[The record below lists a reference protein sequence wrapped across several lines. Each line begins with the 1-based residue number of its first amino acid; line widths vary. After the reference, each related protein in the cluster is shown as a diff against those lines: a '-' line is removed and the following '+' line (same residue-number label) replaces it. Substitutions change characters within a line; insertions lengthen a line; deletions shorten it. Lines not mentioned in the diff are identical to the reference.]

1 MNKINEKQ
9 MILKHKFK
17 TKSSIILLA
26 FFFASSISGQTIT
39 IDDALKIALDNNR
52 DIKIA
57 KLEVQKAEEAV
68 DEAFGYALP
77 SVDVSANFSHF
88 LSKPKMAFPDF
99 EAMLTNATYG
109 ILFNEGVIPQDNS
122 KLLPM
127 QTKLQSFAQ
136 TNNFETSAQVTQILF
151 NSAVFRGIGA
161 SQIYLDLSKEQLKAK
176 TTEIVLVVKQAF
188 YGALLTKQMLDITK
202 ASLANAEENV
212 ANVNSYYRQGLTSE
226 YEMMQ
231 AEVMVENIRPKV
243 FELENVYKDTINKLK
258 MVLGVDQNSDI
269 EVVGEIKYEIKEI
282 PEIEDASL
290 QAINKNYDLSSLKVK
305 KQIDEEFIAL
315 DRSEYW
321 PQLAAFGNYT
331 YAGSS
336 DEWNFQNYSSTTV
349 GLAFSINIFNGGR
362 TKNKVEQSL
371 IGLRQTEEQIN
382 TLQDYTVTEVKKTI
396 NDIERVKI
404 QIDAVER
411 NVKLAERAYEISVTR
426 YNEGTGTQ
434 LEVKNAN
441 IELQTAKTNR
451 LQVVHDYII
460 AFAKLDRLLGQL
472 TVQEINFLK
481 N

>member
-1 MNKINEKQ
+1 MMQNLKQ
-9 MILKHKFK
+9 RLRIIF
-17 TKSSIILLA
+17 ILLIL
-26 FFFASSISGQTIT
+26 FFSQYYSQTLTLNESIET
-39 IDDALKIALDNNR
+39 ALSNNR

-57 KLEVQKAEEAV
+57 KLDVEKAEEAV

-77 SVDVSANFSHF
+77 SFDLSANFSHF

-99 EAMLTNATYG
+99 EALLTNATYN
-109 ILFNEGVIPQDNS
+109 ILFNEGVLPQDNS
-122 KLLPM
+122 KFLPM
-127 QTKLQSFAQ
+127 ESKLQSFSQ
-136 TNNFETSAQVTQILF
+136 TNNFEASAQVTQILF

-176 TTEIVLVVKQAF
+176 TAEVVFNVKQAF

-202 ASLANAEENV
+202 ATLANAEENLK
-212 ANVNSYYRQGLTSE
+212 NVKSYFEQGLTSE
-226 YEMMQ
+226 FEMMQ

-243 FELENVYKDTINKLK
+243 YELENLYKDTLNKLK
-258 MVLGVDQNSDI
+258 LVIGIDQNS
-269 EVVGEIKYEIKEI
+269 ELNVTGEISYNNKEI
-282 PEIEDASL
+282 PEIDDALSIAL
-290 QAINKNYDLSSLKVK
+290 SKNYEISSLKVK

-336 DEWNFQNYSSTTV
+336 DSWNFQNYSATTV
-349 GLAFSINIFNGGR
+349 GLSFSMNIFNGGR
-362 TKNKVEQSL
+362 TQNKVDQSL

-382 TLQDYTVTEVKKTI
+382 TLKDYTVSEVKNTI
-396 NDIERVKI
+396 NNLHRVKL
-404 QIDAVER
+404 QVDAVER
-411 NVKLAERAYEISVTR
+411 NVNLAERAYEISVTR

-434 LEVKNAN
+434 LEIKNAN

-460 AFAKLDRLLGQL
+460 AFAKLDKLLGIL
-472 TVQEINFLK
+472 SETEIDFIK
-481 N
+481 K

>member
-1 MNKINEKQ
+1 MMQNLKQ
-9 MILKHKFK
+9 RLRIIF
-17 TKSSIILLA
+17 ILLIL
-26 FFFASSISGQTIT
+26 FFSQYYSQTLTLNESIET
-39 IDDALKIALDNNR
+39 ALSNNR

-57 KLEVQKAEEAV
+57 KLDVEKAEEAV

-77 SVDVSANFSHF
+77 SFDLSANFSHF

-99 EAMLTNATYG
+99 EALLTNATYN
-109 ILFNEGVIPQDNS
+109 ILFNEGVLPQDNS
-122 KLLPM
+122 KFLPM
-127 QTKLQSFAQ
+127 ESKLQSFSQ
-136 TNNFETSAQVTQILF
+136 TNNFEASAQVTQILF

-176 TTEIVLVVKQAF
+176 TAEVVFNVKQAF

-202 ASLANAEENV
+202 ATLANTEENLK
-212 ANVNSYYRQGLTSE
+212 NVKSYFEQGLTSE
-226 YEMMQ
+226 FEMMQ

-243 FELENVYKDTINKLK
+243 YELENLYKDTLNKLK
-258 MVLGVDQNSDI
+258 LVIGVDQNS
-269 EVVGEIKYEIKEI
+269 ELNVTGEINYTNKEI
-282 PEIEDASL
+282 PEIDDALSIAL
-290 QAINKNYDLSSLKVK
+290 SKNYDISSLKVK

-336 DEWNFQNYSSTTV
+336 DSWNFQNYSATTV
-349 GLAFSINIFNGGR
+349 GLSFSMNIFNGGR
-362 TKNKVEQSL
+362 TQNKVDQSL

-382 TLQDYTVTEVKKTI
+382 TLKDYTVSEVKNTI
-396 NDIERVKI
+396 NNLHRVKL
-404 QIDAVER
+404 QVDAVER
-411 NVKLAERAYEISVTR
+411 NVNLAERAYDISVTR

-434 LEVKNAN
+434 LEIKNAN

-460 AFAKLDRLLGQL
+460 AFAKLDKLLGIL
-472 TVQEINFLK
+472 SETEIDFIK

>member
-1 MNKINEKQ
+1 MQNLKQ
-9 MILKHKFK
+9 RLRIIF
-17 TKSSIILLA
+17 ILLIL
-26 FFFASSISGQTIT
+26 FFSQYYSQTLTLNESIET
-39 IDDALKIALDNNR
+39 ALSNNR

-57 KLEVQKAEEAV
+57 KLDVEKAEEAV

-77 SVDVSANFSHF
+77 SFDLSANFSHF

-99 EAMLTNATYG
+99 EALLTNATYN
-109 ILFNEGVIPQDNS
+109 ILFNEGVLPQDNS
-122 KLLPM
+122 KFLPM
-127 QTKLQSFAQ
+127 ESKLQSFSQ
-136 TNNFETSAQVTQILF
+136 TNNFEASAQVTQILF

-176 TTEIVLVVKQAF
+176 TAEVVFNVKQAF

-202 ASLANAEENV
+202 ATLANAEENLK
-212 ANVNSYYRQGLTSE
+212 NVKSYFEQGLTSE
-226 YEMMQ
+226 FEMMQ

-243 FELENVYKDTINKLK
+243 YELENLYKDTLNKLK
-258 MVLGVDQNSDI
+258 LVIGVDQNS
-269 EVVGEIKYEIKEI
+269 ELNVTGEINYTNKEI
-282 PEIEDASL
+282 PEIDDALSIAL
-290 QAINKNYDLSSLKVK
+290 SKNYDISSLKVK

-336 DEWNFQNYSSTTV
+336 DSWNFQNYSATTV
-349 GLAFSINIFNGGR
+349 GLSFSMNIFNGGR
-362 TKNKVEQSL
+362 TQNKVDQSL

-382 TLQDYTVTEVKKTI
+382 TLKDYTVSEVKNTI
-396 NDIERVKI
+396 NNLHRVKL
-404 QIDAVER
+404 QVDAVER
-411 NVKLAERAYEISVTR
+411 NVSLAERAYDISVTR

-434 LEVKNAN
+434 LEIKNAN

-460 AFAKLDRLLGQL
+460 AFAKLDKLLGIL
-472 TVQEINFLK
+472 SETEIDFIK
-481 N
+481 K

>member
-1 MNKINEKQ
+1 MMQNLKQ
-9 MILKHKFK
+9 RLRIIF
-17 TKSSIILLA
+17 ILLIL
-26 FFFASSISGQTIT
+26 FFSQYYSQTLTLNESIET
-39 IDDALKIALDNNR
+39 ALSNNR

-57 KLEVQKAEEAV
+57 KLDVEKAEEAV

-77 SVDVSANFSHF
+77 SFDLSANFSHF

-99 EAMLTNATYG
+99 EALLTNATYN
-109 ILFNEGVIPQDNS
+109 ILFNEGVLPQDNS
-122 KLLPM
+122 KFLPM
-127 QTKLQSFAQ
+127 ESKLQSFSQ
-136 TNNFETSAQVTQILF
+136 TNNFEASAQVTQILF

-176 TTEIVLVVKQAF
+176 TAEVVFNVKQAF

-202 ASLANAEENV
+202 ATLANTEENLK
-212 ANVNSYYRQGLTSE
+212 NVKSYFEQGLTSE
-226 YEMMQ
+226 FEMMQ

-243 FELENVYKDTINKLK
+243 YELENLYKDTLNKLK
-258 MVLGVDQNSDI
+258 LVIGVDQNS
-269 EVVGEIKYEIKEI
+269 ELNVTGEINYTNKEI
-282 PEIEDASL
+282 PEIDDALSIAL
-290 QAINKNYDLSSLKVK
+290 SKNYDISSLKVK

-336 DEWNFQNYSSTTV
+336 DSWNFQNYSATTV
-349 GLAFSINIFNGGR
+349 GLSFSMNIFNGGR
-362 TKNKVEQSL
+362 TQNKVDQSL

-382 TLQDYTVTEVKKTI
+382 TLKDYTVSEVKNTI
-396 NDIERVKI
+396 NNLHRVKL
-404 QIDAVER
+404 QVDAVER
-411 NVKLAERAYEISVTR
+411 NVNLAERAYEISVTR

-434 LEVKNAN
+434 LEIKNAN

-460 AFAKLDRLLGQL
+460 AFAKLDKLLGIL
-472 TVQEINFLK
+472 SETEIDFIK

>member
-1 MNKINEKQ
+1 MMQNLKQ
-9 MILKHKFK
+9 RLRIIF
-17 TKSSIILLA
+17 ILLIL
-26 FFFASSISGQTIT
+26 FFSQYYSQTLTLNESIET
-39 IDDALKIALDNNR
+39 ALSNNR

-57 KLEVQKAEEAV
+57 KLDVEKAEEAV

-77 SVDVSANFSHF
+77 SFDLSANFSHF

-99 EAMLTNATYG
+99 EALLTNATYN
-109 ILFNEGVIPQDNS
+109 ILFNEGVLPQDNS
-122 KLLPM
+122 KFLPM
-127 QTKLQSFAQ
+127 ESKLQSFSQ
-136 TNNFETSAQVTQILF
+136 TNNFEASAQVTQILF

-176 TTEIVLVVKQAF
+176 TAEVVFNVKQAF

-202 ASLANAEENV
+202 ATLANAEENLK
-212 ANVNSYYRQGLTSE
+212 NVKSYFEQGLTSE
-226 YEMMQ
+226 FEMMQ

-243 FELENVYKDTINKLK
+243 YELENLYKDTLNKLK
-258 MVLGVDQNSDI
+258 LVIGVDQNS
-269 EVVGEIKYEIKEI
+269 ELNVTGEINYTNKEI
-282 PEIEDASL
+282 PEIDDALSIAL
-290 QAINKNYDLSSLKVK
+290 SKNYDISSLKVK

-336 DEWNFQNYSSTTV
+336 DSWNFQNYSATTV
-349 GLAFSINIFNGGR
+349 GLSFSMNIFNGGR
-362 TKNKVEQSL
+362 TQNKVDQSL

-382 TLQDYTVTEVKKTI
+382 TLKDYTVSEVKNTI
-396 NDIERVKI
+396 NNLHRVKL
-404 QIDAVER
+404 QVDAVER
-411 NVKLAERAYEISVTR
+411 NVSLAERAYDISVTR

-434 LEVKNAN
+434 LEIKNAN

-460 AFAKLDRLLGQL
+460 AFAKLDKLLGIL
-472 TVQEINFLK
+472 SETEIDFIK
-481 N
+481 K

>member
-1 MNKINEKQ
+1 MQNLKQ
-9 MILKHKFK
+9 RLRIIF
-17 TKSSIILLA
+17 ILLIL
-26 FFFASSISGQTIT
+26 FFSQYYSQTLTLNESIET
-39 IDDALKIALDNNR
+39 ALSNNR

-57 KLEVQKAEEAV
+57 KLDVEKAEEAV

-77 SVDVSANFSHF
+77 SFDLSANFSHF

-99 EAMLTNATYG
+99 EALLTNATYN
-109 ILFNEGVIPQDNS
+109 ILFNEGVLPQDNS
-122 KLLPM
+122 KFLPM
-127 QTKLQSFAQ
+127 ESKLQSFSQ
-136 TNNFETSAQVTQILF
+136 TNNFEASAQVTQILF

-176 TTEIVLVVKQAF
+176 TAEVVFNVKQAF

-202 ASLANAEENV
+202 ATLANAEENLK
-212 ANVNSYYRQGLTSE
+212 NVKSYFEQGLTSE
-226 YEMMQ
+226 FEMMQ

-243 FELENVYKDTINKLK
+243 YELENLYKDTLNKLK
-258 MVLGVDQNSDI
+258 LVIGVDQNS
-269 EVVGEIKYEIKEI
+269 ELNVTGEINYTNKEI
-282 PEIEDASL
+282 PEIDDALSIAL
-290 QAINKNYDLSSLKVK
+290 SKNYDISSLKVK

-336 DEWNFQNYSSTTV
+336 DSWNFQNYSATTV
-349 GLAFSINIFNGGR
+349 GLSFSMNIFNGGR
-362 TKNKVEQSL
+362 TQNKVDQSL

-382 TLQDYTVTEVKKTI
+382 TLKDYTVSEVKNTI
-396 NDIERVKI
+396 NNLHRVKL
-404 QIDAVER
+404 QVDAVER
-411 NVKLAERAYEISVTR
+411 NVNLAERAYEISVTR

-434 LEVKNAN
+434 LEIKNAN

-460 AFAKLDRLLGQL
+460 AFAKLDKLLGIL
-472 TVQEINFLK
+472 SETEIDFIK
-481 N
+481 K

>member
-1 MNKINEKQ
+1 MQNLKQ
-9 MILKHKFK
+9 RLRIIF
-17 TKSSIILLA
+17 ILLIL
-26 FFFASSISGQTIT
+26 FFSQYYSQTLTLNESIET
-39 IDDALKIALDNNR
+39 ALSNNR

-57 KLEVQKAEEAV
+57 KLDVEKAEEAV

-77 SVDVSANFSHF
+77 SFDLSANFSHF

-99 EAMLTNATYG
+99 EALLTNATYN
-109 ILFNEGVIPQDNS
+109 ILFNEGVLPQDNS
-122 KLLPM
+122 KFLPM
-127 QTKLQSFAQ
+127 ESKLQSFSQ
-136 TNNFETSAQVTQILF
+136 TNNFEASAQVTQILF

-176 TTEIVLVVKQAF
+176 TAEVVFNVKQAF

-202 ASLANAEENV
+202 ATLANAEENLK
-212 ANVNSYYRQGLTSE
+212 NVKSYFEQGLTSE
-226 YEMMQ
+226 FEMMQ

-243 FELENVYKDTINKLK
+243 YELENLYKDTLNKLK
-258 MVLGVDQNSDI
+258 LVIGVDQNS
-269 EVVGEIKYEIKEI
+269 ELNVTGEINYTNKEI
-282 PEIEDASL
+282 PEIDDALSIAL
-290 QAINKNYDLSSLKVK
+290 SKNYDISSLKVK

-336 DEWNFQNYSSTTV
+336 DSWNFQNYSATTV
-349 GLAFSINIFNGGR
+349 GLSFSMNIFNGGR
-362 TKNKVEQSL
+362 TQNKVDQSL

-382 TLQDYTVTEVKKTI
+382 TLKDYTVSEVKNTI
-396 NDIERVKI
+396 NNLHRVKL
-404 QIDAVER
+404 QVDAVER
-411 NVKLAERAYEISVTR
+411 NVNLAERAYDISVTR

-434 LEVKNAN
+434 LEIKNAN

-460 AFAKLDRLLGQL
+460 AFAKLDKLLGIL
-472 TVQEINFLK
+472 SETEIDFIK

>member
-1 MNKINEKQ
+1 MMQNLKQ
-9 MILKHKFK
+9 RLRIIF
-17 TKSSIILLA
+17 ILLIL
-26 FFFASSISGQTIT
+26 FFSQYYSQTLTLNESIET
-39 IDDALKIALDNNR
+39 ALSNNR

-57 KLEVQKAEEAV
+57 KLDVEKAEEAV

-77 SVDVSANFSHF
+77 SFDLSANFSHF

-99 EAMLTNATYG
+99 EALLTNATYN
-109 ILFNEGVIPQDNS
+109 ILFNEGVLPQDNS
-122 KLLPM
+122 KFLPM
-127 QTKLQSFAQ
+127 ESKLQSFSQ
-136 TNNFETSAQVTQILF
+136 TNNFEASAQVTQILF

-176 TTEIVLVVKQAF
+176 TAEVVFNVKQAF

-202 ASLANAEENV
+202 ATLANAEENLK
-212 ANVNSYYRQGLTSE
+212 NVKSYFEQGLTSE
-226 YEMMQ
+226 FEMMQ

-243 FELENVYKDTINKLK
+243 YELENLYKDTLNKLK
-258 MVLGVDQNSDI
+258 LVIGVDQNS
-269 EVVGEIKYEIKEI
+269 ELNVTGEINYTNKEI
-282 PEIEDASL
+282 PEIDDALSIAL
-290 QAINKNYDLSSLKVK
+290 SKNYDISSLKVK

-336 DEWNFQNYSSTTV
+336 DSWNFQNYSATTV
-349 GLAFSINIFNGGR
+349 GLSFSMNIFNGGR
-362 TKNKVEQSL
+362 TQNKVDQSL

-382 TLQDYTVTEVKKTI
+382 TLKDYTVSEVKNTI
-396 NDIERVKI
+396 NNLHRVKL
-404 QIDAVER
+404 QVDAVER
-411 NVKLAERAYEISVTR
+411 NVNLAERAYDISVTR

-434 LEVKNAN
+434 LEIKNAN

-460 AFAKLDRLLGQL
+460 AFAKLDKLLGIL
-472 TVQEINFLK
+472 SETEIDFIK

>member
-1 MNKINEKQ
+1 MMQNLKQ
-9 MILKHKFK
+9 RLRIIF
-17 TKSSIILLA
+17 ILLIL
-26 FFFASSISGQTIT
+26 FFSQYYSQTLTLNESIET
-39 IDDALKIALDNNR
+39 ALSNNR

-57 KLEVQKAEEAV
+57 KLDVEKAEEAV

-77 SVDVSANFSHF
+77 SFDLSANFSHF

-99 EAMLTNATYG
+99 EALLTNATYN
-109 ILFNEGVIPQDNS
+109 ILFNEGVLPQDNS
-122 KLLPM
+122 KFLPM
-127 QTKLQSFAQ
+127 ESKLQSFSQ
-136 TNNFETSAQVTQILF
+136 TNNFEASAQVTQILF

-176 TTEIVLVVKQAF
+176 TAEVVFNVKQAF

-202 ASLANAEENV
+202 ATLANAEENLK
-212 ANVNSYYRQGLTSE
+212 NVKSYFEQGLTSE
-226 YEMMQ
+226 FEMMQ

-243 FELENVYKDTINKLK
+243 YELENLYKDTLNKLK
-258 MVLGVDQNSDI
+258 LVIGVDQNS
-269 EVVGEIKYEIKEI
+269 ELNVTGEINYTNKEI
-282 PEIEDASL
+282 PEIDDALSIAL
-290 QAINKNYDLSSLKVK
+290 SKNYDISSLKVK

-336 DEWNFQNYSSTTV
+336 DSWNFQNYSATTV
-349 GLAFSINIFNGGR
+349 GLSFSMNIFNGGR
-362 TKNKVEQSL
+362 TQNKVDQSL

-382 TLQDYTVTEVKKTI
+382 TLKDYTVSEVKNTI
-396 NDIERVKI
+396 NNLHRVKL
-404 QIDAVER
+404 QVDAVER
-411 NVKLAERAYEISVTR
+411 NVNLAERAYEISVTR

-434 LEVKNAN
+434 LEIKNAN

-460 AFAKLDRLLGQL
+460 AFAKLDKLLGIL
-472 TVQEINFLK
+472 SETEIDFIK
-481 N
+481 K

>member
-1 MNKINEKQ
+1 MQNLKQ
-9 MILKHKFK
+9 RLRIIF
-17 TKSSIILLA
+17 ILLIL
-26 FFFASSISGQTIT
+26 FFSQYYSQTLTLNESIET
-39 IDDALKIALDNNR
+39 ALSNNR

-57 KLEVQKAEEAV
+57 KLDVEKAEEAV

-77 SVDVSANFSHF
+77 SFDLSANFSHF

-99 EAMLTNATYG
+99 EALLTNATYN
-109 ILFNEGVIPQDNS
+109 ILFNEGVLPQDNS
-122 KLLPM
+122 KFLPM
-127 QTKLQSFAQ
+127 ESKLQSFSQ
-136 TNNFETSAQVTQILF
+136 TNNFEASAQVTQILF

-176 TTEIVLVVKQAF
+176 TAEVVFNVKQAF

-202 ASLANAEENV
+202 ATLANAEENLK
-212 ANVNSYYRQGLTSE
+212 NVKSYFEQGLTSE
-226 YEMMQ
+226 FEMMQ

-243 FELENVYKDTINKLK
+243 YELENLYKDTLNKLK
-258 MVLGVDQNSDI
+258 LVIGVDQNS
-269 EVVGEIKYEIKEI
+269 ELNVTGEINYTNKEI
-282 PEIEDASL
+282 PEIDDALSIAL
-290 QAINKNYDLSSLKVK
+290 SKNYDISSLKVK

-336 DEWNFQNYSSTTV
+336 DSWNFQNYSATTV
-349 GLAFSINIFNGGR
+349 GLSFSMNIFNGGR
-362 TKNKVEQSL
+362 TQNKVDQSL

-382 TLQDYTVTEVKKTI
+382 TLKDYTVSEVKNTI
-396 NDIERVKI
+396 NNLHRVKL
-404 QIDAVER
+404 QVDAVER
-411 NVKLAERAYEISVTR
+411 NVNLAERAYDISVTR

-434 LEVKNAN
+434 LEIKNAN

-460 AFAKLDRLLGQL
+460 AFAKLDKLLGIL
-472 TVQEINFLK
+472 SETEIDFIK
-481 N
+481 K

>member
-1 MNKINEKQ
+1 MQNLKQ
-9 MILKHKFK
+9 RLRIIF
-17 TKSSIILLA
+17 ILLIL
-26 FFFASSISGQTIT
+26 FFSQYYSQTLTLNESIET
-39 IDDALKIALDNNR
+39 ALSNNR

-57 KLEVQKAEEAV
+57 KLDVEKAEEAV

-77 SVDVSANFSHF
+77 SFDLSANFSHF

-99 EAMLTNATYG
+99 EALLTNATYN
-109 ILFNEGVIPQDNS
+109 ILFNEGVLPQDNS
-122 KLLPM
+122 KFLPM
-127 QTKLQSFAQ
+127 ESKLQSFSQ
-136 TNNFETSAQVTQILF
+136 TNNFEASAQVTQILF

-176 TTEIVLVVKQAF
+176 TAEVVFNVKQAF

-202 ASLANAEENV
+202 ATLANAEENLK
-212 ANVNSYYRQGLTSE
+212 NVKSYFEQGLTSE
-226 YEMMQ
+226 FEMMQ

-243 FELENVYKDTINKLK
+243 YELENLYKDTLNKLK
-258 MVLGVDQNSDI
+258 LVVGVDQNSELNVI
-269 EVVGEIKYEIKEI
+269 GEINFTNKEI
-282 PEIEDASL
+282 PEIDDALSIAL
-290 QAINKNYDLSSLKVK
+290 SKNYDISSLKVK

-336 DEWNFQNYSSTTV
+336 DSWNFQNYSATTV
-349 GLAFSINIFNGGR
+349 GLSFSMNIFNGGR
-362 TKNKVEQSL
+362 TQNKVDQSL

-382 TLQDYTVTEVKKTI
+382 TLKDYTVSEVKNTI
-396 NDIERVKI
+396 NNLHRVKL
-404 QIDAVER
+404 QVDAVER
-411 NVKLAERAYEISVTR
+411 NVNLAERAYEISVTR

-434 LEVKNAN
+434 LEIKNAN

-460 AFAKLDRLLGQL
+460 AFAKLDKLLGIL
-472 TVQEINFLK
+472 SETEIDFIK
-481 N
+481 K